1 MGSPRRHSQKS
12 EYEEIFAWQIK
23 QAGLPAPV
31 RQYPFAKCV
40 SRLYKADF
48 AFVDE
53 RLIVEINGGGW
64 VGGRHNTGAGYEADL
79 ERTAIA
85 TALGWK
91 VMGFS
96 TRHVKKGWAVEMTA
110 VALGAKEMERGLAW
124 AKRF

>member
-1 MGSPRRHSQKS
+1 MGNTKRHSQKS
-12 EYEEIFAWQIK
+12 EFEEIFAYQLK
-23 QAGLPAPV
+23 ERGLPLGIP
-31 RQYPFAKCV
+31 QYPFAKCIG
-40 SRLYKADF
+40 RNFRADR
-48 AFVDE
+48 AWLDE

-96 TRHVKKGWAVEMTA
+96 TRMVKKGWAVEMTA
-110 VALGAKEMERGLAW
+110 VALGAKEMERELAW
-124 AKRF
+124 AKRW